1 MIVNYILSETNYY
14 YPYYYPA
21 SNFVPI
27 MMVIIVMVRI
37 NRLINQFKETG
48 TISYQSAKTLEE
60 LSIKPRFIFN
70 RFVKR
75 EVIIEATN
83 ERFYLNLDNLKIYSK
98 ERRVRMLVIS
108 GILILIMLIE
118 TFLIH

>member
-48 TISYQSAKTLEE
+48 TISYQSAKNLEE